1 MVWSKQS
8 ANFLKSKMSDKAAQ
22 EEQDFKVA
30 MQQLSAEAEKILPML
45 PGENDSSAMAQEA
58 VEQPQPTDA
67 FTERVHSLE
76 NSVLSRLEQF
86 AAEMETARGCICRPI
101 QKNRRAAGFNSQHR
115 KCEPEIIRL
124 ASRRAVE
131 VSR

>member
-45 PGENDSSAMAQEA
+45 PAETDSTAMAQEA
-58 VEQPQPTDA
+58 EEQPQPTDA

-76 NSVLSRLEQF
+76 TSTLSRLEQF
-86 AAEMETARGCICRPI
+86 AAESETS
-101 QKNRRAAGFNSQHR
+101 RAPA
-115 KCEPEIIRL
+115 L
-124 ASRRAVE
+124 ADQLTKFD
-131 VSR
+131 